1 MSPMQKR
8 QQGAS
13 SFAAIIVLA
22 LVGAGIYLGLQYIPQ
37 LIESGTVDAILSDI
51 KKAHVSK
58 PARELQDLN
67 EMIGKALNIN
77 QMEDLRKNFT
87 VTENTDE
94 FLVDVS
100 YQRELNLL
108 LTRQNINYK
117 KSLVLRKPGNDE

>member
-1 MSPMQKR
+1 MSPMLKR

-77 QMEDLRKNFT
+77 QMEELRKNFT
-87 VTENTDE
+87 VTENNAE
-94 FLVDVS
+94 FFIDVA
-100 YQRELNLL
+100 YARELNLL
-108 LTRQNINYK
+108 VTRQKINYN
-117 KSLVLRKPGNDE
+117 KSLALRKRNSYE

>member
-108 LTRQNINYK
+108 FTRQNINSK
-117 KSLVLRKPGNDE
+117 K